1 MRRFTLLTAALAALA
16 APAPGLSQSVQQT
29 FEQIDQLQE
38 TAPALQRA
46 MNLAR
51 NTAVTLNGGLTKW
64 SPASCMFSSGASG
77 GSCLVQSDSQG
88 FLFRCF
94 LFRFN
99 GGTPGWQQ
107 LGNPPTTTTEI
118 LISPDGRTVSELVYN
133 GPVL

>member
-16 APAPGLSQSVQQT
+16 APVPALSQSVQQT

-88 FLFRCF
+88 FLFR
-94 LFRFN
+94 FN

-118 LISPDGRTVSELVYN
+118 LISPDGRNVSELVYN

>member
-16 APAPGLSQSVQQT
+16 APAPGLSQNVQQT

-77 GSCLVQSDSQG
+77 GSCLVQNDSQG
-88 FLFRCF
+88 FLFR
-94 LFRFN
+94 FN
-99 GGTPGWQQ
+99 GGAPGWQQ

-118 LISPDGRTVSELVYN
+118 LISPDGRSVSELVYN